1 MVVFSNLEN
10 RMYLSCCITIVLFI
24 CSFFSLKGQSIIV
37 QPYLQNASSSSIT
50 VMWEASSCIQG
61 SINWGVSNST
71 DSTLL
76 ATSLPSQGGACIYT
90 AALSGLLPN
99 TKYFYNVSV
108 GSVVSSTFHFITP
121 PTNHSETSFNL
132 VAMSDMQRDNS
143 NPTKFKQIVN
153 DGILG
158 FISSTFNTSVN
169 EHLHMVL
176 IPGDLVDNGNN
187 HEEWVNEFFKPSKNL
202 FSYVPFYPVPGNHEN
217 NAHFFFDYFDLPK
230 NGSAGFLE
238 HWWFKDISNVR
249 IIGLDSNSDFQIS
262 EQIDWLDS
270 LLNATANDTTVD
282 FVFAQLHHPHR
293 SELWPPGNTD
303 FTGDVIT
310 LLENFS
316 SFSGKPSIHF
326 FGHTH
331 GYSRGQ
337 SRDHNHLM
345 VNVATAGGRIDYWDQ
360 YDQIDYPEYSISQ
373 DDYGYVFVEVQAG
386 EDAKFTLKRFS
397 LGDEYSP
404 LENCLQD
411 SVTIK
416 LNNSLPVQPTPV
428 FPLNGDLVSPD
439 GFTIISSPFIDAD
452 YDGHGASHWQIS
464 TDCNSF
470 SNLVLDRWIQFENWY
485 KEEDLQQGEDLFDLE
500 VFNLI
505 PDLNYCWR
513 VRYRDKAL
521 GWSQWS
527 NPVSFKTDSVF
538 QNWKIYPNPVVNN
551 TVLNIPL
558 SENEHLKIRI
568 FSSNGKLVGEYGH
581 VHPPVFYFSRNKLRK
596 GAYYLQVLKQNELLK
611 TIKFIVVDAN

>member
-1 MVVFSNLEN
+1 
-10 RMYLSCCITIVLFI
+10 MYSSRFVTIVFFI
-24 CSFFSLKGQSIIV
+24 CSFFCLKGQSIIV

-153 DGILG
+153 DGILD
-158 FISSTFNTSVN
+158 FISSTFSTSVN
-169 EHLHMVL
+169 EHLQMVL

-373 DDYGYVFVEVQAG
+373 DDYGFVFVEVQAG

-404 LENCLQD
+404 LENSLQD

-416 LNNSLPVQPTPV
+416 LNNSLPVKPTPV

-452 YDGHGASHWQIS
+452 FDGHGASHWQIS

-551 TVLNIPL
+551 TALNIPL
-558 SENEHLKIRI
+558 PENEHLKIRI
-568 FSSNGKLVGEYGH
+568 FSSSGKLVSEYGH

>member
-1 MVVFSNLEN
+1 
-10 RMYLSCCITIVLFI
+10 MYSSRFVTIVFFI
-24 CSFFSLKGQSIIV
+24 CSFFCLKGQSIIV

-153 DGILG
+153 DGILD
-158 FISSTFNTSVN
+158 FISSTFSTSVN
-169 EHLHMVL
+169 EHLQMVL

-404 LENCLQD
+404 LENSLQD

-416 LNNSLPVQPTPV
+416 LNNSLPVKPTPV

-568 FSSNGKLVGEYGH
+568 FSSSGKLVSEYGH